1 MQSGASAATVVCIG
15 EIMLRLSPPGRER
28 LLQTPE
34 LRIGFGGAEANVAVS
49 LAGFGHSARFVT
61 LLPPGPL
68 GDAVVGELRR
78 CGVDVSEVQRAPGR
92 LGLYFVT
99 GGAIHR
105 PPEVLYDR
113 AGSAFA
119 LGADTLDLDAAF
131 EGAAWLH
138 LSGVTPAIGPA
149 GARLAQHAVERAH
162 DHGLK
167 ISFDGNFRR
176 TLWEQWNAQPGML
189 LRDIAAHV
197 HLLFGDERDIALMLG
212 SDAAR
217 FAGADPLA
225 AAARAAF
232 EAFPQLERIACT
244 QRRESSVD
252 HHELSAR
259 LLARS
264 GSGSGN
270 GSDGVQARSYAVG
283 PIVDRIGTGDAF
295 AAGVLHGLLAGD
307 NDSSALE
314 FGLAAAVFK
323 HSIPGDFNLASVAE
337 VQAVIAAEG
346 FGVRR

>member
-1 MQSGASAATVVCIG
+1 
-15 EIMLRLSPPGRER
+15 MLRLSPPGRER

-34 LRIGFGGAEANVAVS
+34 LRVGFGGAEANVAVS
-49 LAGFGHSARFVT
+49 LAGFGHSAKFVT

-78 CGVDVSEVQRAPGR
+78 CGVDVSAVQHAPGR

-131 EGAAWLH
+131 KGAPWLH

-162 DHGLK
+162 DMGLK

-176 TLWEQWNAQPGML
+176 TLWEQWNAQPGAL

-197 HLLFGDERDIALMLG
+197 HLLFGDERDVALMLG

-217 FAGADPLA
+217 FAGADPFA

-232 EAFPQLERIACT
+232 DAFPQLERIACT
-244 QRRESSVD
+244 QRRETSVD
-252 HHELSAR
+252 HHEISAR
-259 LLARS
+259 LLARRGHGI
-264 GSGSGN
+264 GSG
-270 GSDGVQARSYAVG
+270 DGIDGLQARSYAVG
-283 PIVDRIGTGDAF
+283 PIVDRIGSGDAF
-295 AAGVLHGLLAGD
+295 AAGVLHGLLAGED
-307 NDSSALE
+307 DRFAIE

-337 VQAVIAAEG
+337 VKAVMAGEG